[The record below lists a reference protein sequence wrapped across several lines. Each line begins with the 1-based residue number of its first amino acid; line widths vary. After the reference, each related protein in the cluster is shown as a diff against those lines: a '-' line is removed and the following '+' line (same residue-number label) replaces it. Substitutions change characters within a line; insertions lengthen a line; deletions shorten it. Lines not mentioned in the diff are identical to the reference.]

1 MKSRPTKN
9 KIIVMTIISFL
20 LVLFLYIFMIRIYKN
35 IIYSPDRPED
45 TRGIGIILIL
55 MMIPIGAFMFWN
67 IGLNISFIIYT
78 AVDLRKAVVNKTTKK
93 VPLILM
99 ILNIILFISDVGFF
113 LMLSYNKYL
122 FG

>member
-1 MKSRPTKN
+1 
-9 KIIVMTIISFL
+9 
-20 LVLFLYIFMIRIYKN
+20 MIRIYKN

-67 IGLNISFIIYT
+67 IGLNLSFIVYNVI
-78 AVDLRKAVVNKTTKK
+78 DLRNAIVNNISKK

-99 ILNIILFISDVGFF
+99 ILNILLFISDVGFF
-113 LMLSYNKYL
+113 LMLGYNKYL